1 MDNQMHKIT
10 LRNIHKD
17 DIPGI
22 IALQRESF
30 SDMAM
35 YGMIWP
41 STFLKN
47 HLRVF
52 PEGQICVELDKRK
65 IIASA
70 SSLIVSL
77 KPSYREHTWH
87 EITGYGMFN
96 NHDPMGDTLYGADIS
111 THPRFQGRG
120 IGTMLYMARKKL
132 VIKLNLK
139 RMVVGG
145 RLYNYYKQAH
155 KMTPQVYAQKVIS
168 GELRDPVL
176 SFQLKNGFRFI
187 KVLPDY
193 LYDKRSVNYASFLEW
208 VNPKYR

>member
-1 MDNQMHKIT
+1 MHKIRI
-10 LRNIHKD
+10 RNIHKE
-17 DIPGI
+17 DIPKI

-30 SDMAM
+30 SDMAI

-41 STFLKN
+41 SAFLEN

-52 PEGQICVELDKRK
+52 PEGQLCVELDKQK

-70 SSLIVSL
+70 SSLIISL

-87 EITGYGMFN
+87 QITGYGMFD
-96 NHDPMGDTLYGADIS
+96 NHDPLGDSLYGADIS
-111 THPRFQGRG
+111 THPTFQGQG

-139 RMVVGG
+139 RMIVGG
-145 RLYNYYKQAH
+145 RLYNYYKHAY
-155 KMTPQVYAQKVIS
+155 KMTPQEYAQKVIS
-168 GELRDPVL
+168 GELTDPVL

-193 LYDKRSVNYASFLEW
+193 LYDRRSVNYASFLEW
-208 VNPKYR
+208 VNPEYR

>member
-10 LRNIHKD
+10 LRNIHKE

-52 PEGQICVELDKRK
+52 PEGQLCVELDKRK

-70 SSLIVSL
+70 SSLIISL

-96 NHDPMGDTLYGADIS
+96 NHDPTGDTLYGADIS
-111 THPRFQGRG
+111 THPKFQGQG

-139 RMVVGG
+139 RMIVGG
-145 RLYNYYKQAH
+145 RLYNYYKHAR
-155 KMTPQVYAQKVIS
+155 KSEFYSK
-168 GELRDPVL
+168 
-176 SFQLKNGFRFI
+176 
-187 KVLPDY
+187 
-193 LYDKRSVNYASFLEW
+193 
-208 VNPKYR
+208 

>member
-1 MDNQMHKIT
+1 
-10 LRNIHKD
+10 
-17 DIPGI
+17 
-22 IALQRESF
+22 
-30 SDMAM
+30 MAM

-87 EITGYGMFN
+87 EITGDGMFN
-96 NHDPMGDTLYGADIS
+96 NHDPTGDTLYGADIS
-111 THPRFQGRG
+111 THPKFQGQG

-139 RMVVGG
+139 G
-145 RLYNYYKQAH
+145 
-155 KMTPQVYAQKVIS
+155 
-168 GELRDPVL
+168 
-176 SFQLKNGFRFI
+176 
-187 KVLPDY
+187 
-193 LYDKRSVNYASFLEW
+193 
-208 VNPKYR
+208 

>member
-10 LRNIHKD
+10 LRNIHKE

-41 STFLKN
+41 STFLEN

-52 PEGQICVELDKRK
+52 PEGQLCVELEKRK

-70 SSLIVSL
+70 SSLIIFL

-96 NHDPMGDTLYGADIS
+96 NHDPKGDTLYGADIS
-111 THPRFQGRG
+111 THPKFQGQG

-139 RMVVGG
+139 RIVVGG

-155 KMTPQVYAQKVIS
+155 KMTPQEYAQKVIS

-176 SFQLKNGFRFI
+176 
-187 KVLPDY
+187 
-193 LYDKRSVNYASFLEW
+193 
-208 VNPKYR
+208 